1 VKKWITLVADP
12 GVAGPIPPPAATME
26 QAALR
31 TVNGRFVAV
40 YSHGAT
46 FSRAWKLAADVL
58 VSHIV
63 LGFRRGLM
71 TQN

>member
-1 VKKWITLVADP
+1 MLAAVS
-12 GVAGPIPPPAATME
+12 GFAGRGPPPWLE
-26 QAALR
+26 QPASR
-31 TVNGRFVAV
+31 TVNGHFVAV
-40 YSHGAT
+40 HSRGAT

-63 LGFRRGLM
+63 LGFRHGLM